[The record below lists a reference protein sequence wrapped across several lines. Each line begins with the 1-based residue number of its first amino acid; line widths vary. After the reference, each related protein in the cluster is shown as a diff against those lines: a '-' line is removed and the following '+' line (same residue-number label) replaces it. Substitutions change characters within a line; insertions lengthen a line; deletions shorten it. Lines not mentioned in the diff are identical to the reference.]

1 MASIDKNQSSAH
13 EAYIKAITDLRDT
26 HGNFIFLNQI
36 LESPGETK
44 FILQE
49 ANSRFFL
56 RPLPYLLLGAIG
68 IIAGILAFFGIGPFQ
83 QIIFIPFGLFWFL
96 VVCLK
101 MRRADGALYAT
112 SMIAYRFG
120 KI

>member
-1 MASIDKNQSSAH
+1 MAPINEYSAQ

-36 LESPGETK
+36 LENPRETK

-49 ANSRFFL
+49 ANSRLFL
-56 RPLPYLLLGAIG
+56 RPLPYRLLGLFG
-68 IIAGILAFFGIGPFQ
+68 IIAGVLALFRVGPFQ
-83 QIIFIPFGLFWFL
+83 QVIWIPFGVFWLL

-101 MRRADGALYAT
+101 MRRADDALYAT